1 MIDGGGPMKVGTRVL
16 VVCALVAAL
25 GCFIAFL
32 EIRSSRHGGFDL
44 TIYRGAVQWWLHHR
58 TLYSFVRVRTT
69 MGFTY
74 PPFAVLCLLPMAFV
88 SMTTAIVVI
97 TTASAVLVLVTTWWL
112 LVPVARRHGWP
123 AWFAV
128 ALAVPLVFAMEPI
141 RETLGW
147 GQVNLFL
154 VALVLADV
162 RALQRGGRWAGVGIG
177 LATAIKLT
185 PGLFVAY
192 LALAGHRRA
201 AATAAGTFGVAALLA
216 FVLDP
221 ASSVRYWTDAL
232 WQTSRVGK
240 LDSTSNQSLLGALA
254 RLADPEPPDRLV
266 WVAVAGVVLVLGMR
280 RAVRASR
287 QGDELTGITVTGLLT
302 CLISPVSWTH
312 HLYWVIPAA
321 VVLVDVAGG
330 TPLHVRAPGW
340 LRSRPQGTA
349 AGAGLAAAGVVA
361 AFVVSLLWFFQHG
374 HGGHLSGGFLGVLG
388 EDSYLLIMLALV
400 ALLPARAAVLTGEAR
415 AAARSRAPARPGG
428 SSPR

>member
-1 MIDGGGPMKVGTRVL
+1 MKVGARVL

-25 GCFIAFL
+25 GCFMAFL
-32 EIRSSRHGGFDL
+32 EIRSSRHGWFDL
-44 TIYRGAVQWWLHHR
+44 TIYRGTAQWWLHHR

-74 PPFAVLCLLPMAFV
+74 PPFAVLCLLPLALV
-88 SMTTAIVVI
+88 SATAAAVLM
-97 TTASAVLVLVTTWWL
+97 TTASAVLVLITTWWL
-112 LVPVARRHGWP
+112 LAPVARRHGWP
-123 AWFAV
+123 VWFTV
-128 ALAVPLVFAMEPI
+128 ALAVPLVFAMEPV

-154 VALVLADV
+154 VTLVLADV
-162 RALQRGGRWAGVGIG
+162 RALQRGGPWAGVGIG

-185 PGLFVAY
+185 PGLFAVY

-201 AATAAGTFGVAALLA
+201 AATAAGTFGAATLLGL
-216 FVLDP
+216 VLDP

-232 WQTSRVGK
+232 WQTSRVGEI
-240 LDSTSNQSLLGALA
+240 DGTSNQSLLGALA
-254 RLADPEPPDRLV
+254 RLADPGPPDRLV
-266 WVAVAGVVLVLGMR
+266 WAAVAGAVLVLGLR

-302 CLISPVSWTH
+302 CLVSPISWTH
-312 HLYWVIPAA
+312 HLYWVVPAA

-330 TPLHVRAPGW
+330 TPLHGRAPGW
-340 LRSRPQGTA
+340 LRSRPQATA

-361 AFVVSLLWFFQHG
+361 AFVVSLLWFFQSG
-374 HGGHLSGGFLGVLG
+374 RGGHLNGGVIGVLG

-400 ALLPARAAVLTGEAR
+400 ALLPARAVVLTGEAR
-415 AAARSRAPARPGG
+415 AAARSPAPARPGG